1 MTARFVKAAEAAAM
15 VKDGA
20 TMATVGM
27 TLVSAAES
35 ILKALEASFLASGT
49 PRDLT
54 FVHSA
59 GQCNRDRG
67 NQHLCH
73 QGMVKRVIGGHWG
86 LAPRWM
92 EMIGSNQVEAY
103 NLPQGQ
109 IAQLYRS
116 MACGLP
122 GKMSKVGL
130 GTYIDP
136 RVEGGKMNPR
146 TRSLPDIVE
155 VMEYGGEEYLFYK
168 AIPLDIVII
177 RGTTA
182 DEMGNISCEEEAMKL
197 EVMPAVLVAKRYG
210 GKVLA
215 QVKRVARTGTLHPKQ
230 VVVPGFFVDAIV
242 VCDNP
247 ELDHRQTHSFAYDP
261 SLSGDLVMPVAA
273 VEPLPLS
280 IRKVIGRRAAM
291 ELTLGTAIN
300 MGTGIPNDIIGGVLA
315 EEGLSEDVLVTV
327 ESGVYGGIPEGGIDF
342 GVAHNTY
349 ALIPHEVQMD
359 FYNGMGI
366 PFTYMGAG
374 EMDEVGH
381 VNATKFGDRS
391 PGCGGFIDITQNAG
405 HVVFCS
411 TFTARGL
418 EVEFAGGKLRIV
430 KEGTQ
435 KKLVKKVTQISFNGE
450 IARQKRQKVHF
461 VTERAVFELRPEGP
475 VLIEIAPGVDL
486 KRDILEQMEFTP
498 IVAQD
503 LKTTD
508 ASLYNVGRFDL
519 KAKLYAK
526 AKAEEERRERNLC
539 DSRIK

>member
-1 MTARFVKAAEAAAM
+1 MTARFVKAADAAAM

-20 TMATVGM
+20 TLATVGM

-35 ILKALEASFLASGT
+35 ILKALESSFLASGT
-49 PRDLT
+49 PRDIT

-73 QGMVKRVIGGHWG
+73 EGMVRRIIGGHWG

-92 EMIGSNQVEAY
+92 ELIGSNKVEAY

-136 RVEGGKMNPR
+136 RVEGGKMNAR
-146 TRSLPDIVE
+146 TRPLPDIIE
-155 VMEYGGEEYLFYK
+155 VMQYGGEEYLFYK

-197 EVMPAVLVAKRYG
+197 EVLPAVLAAKRYG

-247 ELDHRQTHSFAYDP
+247 DLDHRQTHSFAYDP
-261 SLSGDLVMPVAA
+261 SLCGDLVMPVAA

-280 IRKVIGRRAAM
+280 MRKVIGRRAAM

-366 PFTYMGAG
+366 PFTFMGAG

-418 EVEFAGGKLRIV
+418 EVEFARGKLRIV
-430 KEGTQ
+430 REGTQ

-450 IARQKRQKVHF
+450 IARRNGQKVHF

-486 KRDILEQMEFTP
+486 KRDILQQMEFTP
-498 IVAQD
+498 IIAKD

-508 ASLYNVGRFDL
+508 ASLYNAGRFDL
-519 KAKLYAK
+519 KAKLHAK
-526 AKAEEERRERNLC
+526 A
-539 DSRIK
+539 

>member
-15 VKDGA
+15 IKNGA
-20 TMATVGM
+20 TLATLGM
-27 TLVSAAES
+27 TLAGSAES
-35 ILKALEASFLASGT
+35 IWKALEASFLASGT

-59 GQCNRDRG
+59 GQCDRDRG

-73 QGMVKRVIGGHWG
+73 EGMVKRVIGGHWG

-136 RVEGGKMNPR
+136 RVEGGKMNAR
-146 TRSLPDIVE
+146 TRPLPDIIE
-155 VMEYGGEEYLFYK
+155 VMEHGGQEYLFYK
-168 AIPLDIVII
+168 AIPLDVLMF

-182 DEMGNISCEEEAMKL
+182 DEMGNISFEEEAVKL
-197 EVMPAVLVAKRYG
+197 EVMPAVLATKRYG
-210 GKVLA
+210 GKVLV
-215 QVKRVARTGTLHPKQ
+215 QVKRVAKTGTLHPQ
-230 VVVPGFFVDAIV
+230 RVVVPGFFVDAIV

-247 ELDHRQTHSFAYDP
+247 EVDHRQTHLYAYDP
-261 SLSGDLVMPVAA
+261 SLCGDLVRPMAA

-300 MGTGIPNDIIGGVLA
+300 MGTGIPNDIVGGVLA
-315 EEGLSEDVLVTV
+315 EEGLGEEVLVTV

-366 PFTYMGAG
+366 PVTFMGAG
-374 EMDEVGH
+374 EMDEAGH

-418 EVEFAGGKLRIV
+418 EVEFAAGKLRII

-435 KKLVKKVTQISFNGE
+435 KKLVKKVMQISFNGE
-450 IARQKRQKVHF
+450 IARRNRQHVHF
-461 VTERAVFELRPEGP
+461 VTERAVFEWRPEGP
-475 VLIEIAPGVDL
+475 VLVEIAPGVDL
-486 KRDILEQMEFTP
+486 KKDILEQMEFTP
-498 IVAQD
+498 IIAPD
-503 LKTTD
+503 LKIAD
-508 ASLYNVGRFDL
+508 AGLYNQGPFDL

-526 AKAEEERRERNLC
+526 AGLTTKA
-539 DSRIK
+539 

>member
-136 RVEGGKMNPR
+136 RVEGGKMNAR

-197 EVMPAVLVAKRYG
+197 EVMPAVLAVKRYG
-210 GKVLA
+210 GKVLV
-215 QVKRVARTGTLHPKQ
+215 QVKRVAKTGTLHPQ
-230 VVVPGFFVDAIV
+230 RVVVPGFFVDAIV

-247 ELDHRQTHSFAYDP
+247 ELDHRQTHSFVYDP

-300 MGTGIPNDIIGGVLA
+300 MGTGIPNDIVGGVLA
-315 EEGLSEDVLVTV
+315 EEGLSKDVLVTV

-450 IARQKRQKVHF
+450 IARRNRQKVHF

-498 IVAQD
+498 IIAKD

-526 AKAEEERRERNLC
+526 AKEEE
-539 DSRIK
+539 KGTYATQG

>member
-1 MTARFVKAAEAAAM
+1 MKANFVKATEAAAM
-15 VKDGA
+15 IQDGSTLA
-20 TMATVGM
+20 VVGM
-27 TLVSAAES
+27 TLTGVAES
-35 ILKALEASFLASGT
+35 ILKALEASFLASGK
-49 PRDLT
+49 PRDLV
-54 FVHSA
+54 FLHSA
-59 GQCNRDRG
+59 GQCDRERG

-73 QGMVKRVIGGHWG
+73 EGMVKRIIGGHWG

-92 EMIGSNQVEAY
+92 EMIGNDQVEAY

-136 RVEGGKMNPR
+136 RVEGGKMNAR

-155 VMEYGGEEYLFYK
+155 VMKYGGEEYLFYR
-168 AIPLDIVII
+168 AIPLDTVII

-182 DEMGNISCEEEAMKL
+182 DEMGNISFEEEAMKL
-197 EVMPAVLVAKRYG
+197 EVLPAVLAAKRYG

-215 QVKRVARTGTLHPKQ
+215 QVKRVAQTGTLHPQ
-230 VVVPGFFVDAIV
+230 RVVVPGFFVDAIV

-247 ELDHRQTHSFAYDP
+247 DLDHRQSSSFAYDP
-261 SLSGDLVMPVAA
+261 SLSGDLVMPAA
-273 VEPLPLS
+273 AAGTLPLS
-280 IRKVIGRRAAM
+280 IRKVIGRRAAL
-291 ELTLGTAIN
+291 ELTLNTAIN
-300 MGTGIPNDIIGGVLA
+300 MGTGIPNDVIGGVLA
-315 EEGLSEDVLVTV
+315 EEGLSEDILVTV

-342 GVAHNTY
+342 GIAHNTY
-349 ALIPHEVQMD
+349 ALLSHEAQMD

-366 PFTYMGAG
+366 PYTFMGAG
-374 EMDEVGH
+374 EMDAAGN

-405 HVVFCS
+405 HVVFCF

-418 EVEFAGGKLRIV
+418 EVGFADGKMQILQ
-430 KEGTQ
+430 EGTQ
-435 KKLVKKVTQISFNGE
+435 KKLVKQVTQVSFNGE
-450 IARQKRQKVHF
+450 IARRQRQKVHY

-475 VLIEIAPGVDL
+475 VLTEIAPGLDL
-486 KRDILEQMEFTP
+486 KHDILEQMEFTP
-498 IVAQD
+498 IIARD

-508 ASLYNVGRFDL
+508 AGVYNAGPFDL
-519 KAKLYAK
+519 KTRLYAK
-526 AKAEEERRERNLC
+526 ARAKGTYATER
-539 DSRIK
+539 

>member
-73 QGMVKRVIGGHWG
+73 EGMVKRVIGGHWG

-197 EVMPAVLVAKRYG
+197 EVMPAVLAAKRYG

-215 QVKRVARTGTLHPKQ
+215 QVKRVARTGTLHPQ
-230 VVVPGFFVDAIV
+230 RVVVPGFFVDAIV

-261 SLSGDLVMPVAA
+261 SLSGDLVMPVASA
-273 VEPLPLS
+273 ESLPLS

-300 MGTGIPNDIIGGVLA
+300 MGTGIPNDIVGGVLA

-366 PFTYMGAG
+366 PFTFMGAG

-450 IARQKRQKVHF
+450 IARRKGQKVHF

-475 VLIEIAPGVDL
+475 VLIEIAPGIDL
-486 KRDILEQMEFTP
+486 KRDILEQMEFAP
-498 IVAQD
+498 IVARD

-526 AKAEEERRERNLC
+526 AKAEE
-539 DSRIK
+539 KGTYATQG

>member
-1 MTARFVKAAEAAAM
+1 MTTRFVKAAEAAAM
-15 VKDGA
+15 VKDGN
-20 TMATVGM
+20 TVATVGM

-54 FVHSA
+54 YVHSA
-59 GQCNRDRG
+59 GQSNRDRG

-73 QGMVKRVIGGHWG
+73 EGMVKRVIGGHWG

-92 EMIGSNQVEAY
+92 ELIGSNKVEAY

-136 RVEGGKMNPR
+136 RVEGGKMNAR
-146 TRSLPDIVE
+146 TCPLPDIIE

-197 EVMPAVLVAKRYG
+197 EVMPAVLAAKRYG

-247 ELDHRQTHSFAYDP
+247 ELDHRQTHSFVYDA
-261 SLSGDLVMPVAA
+261 SLCGDLVMPVAA

-300 MGTGIPNDIIGGVLA
+300 MGTGIPNDVVGGVLA

-349 ALIPHEVQMD
+349 ALIEHDVQMD

-366 PFTYMGAG
+366 PFTFMGAG

-418 EVEFAGGKLRIV
+418 EVEFVGGKLRII

-450 IARQKRQKVHF
+450 IARRKGQKVHF
-461 VTERAVFELRPEGP
+461 VTERAVFELRPQGP

-486 KRDILEQMEFTP
+486 KRDILQQMEFTP
-498 IVAQD
+498 IIAPD
-503 LKTTD
+503 LKITD
-508 ASLYNVGRFDL
+508 ASLYNAGRFDL
-519 KAKLYAK
+519 KTKLYAK
-526 AKAEEERRERNLC
+526 AESAKA
-539 DSRIK
+539 

>member
-1 MTARFVKAAEAAAM
+1 MSVRFVKAAEAAAM
-15 VKDGA
+15 IKDGD
-20 TMATVGM
+20 TLATVGM
-27 TLVSAAES
+27 TLVSSAES
-35 ILKALEASFLASGT
+35 IWKAMEASFLASGS

-73 QGMVKRVIGGHWG
+73 EGMVKRVIGGHWG

-92 EMIGSNQVEAY
+92 EMIGSNQVEAF

-136 RVEGGKMNPR
+136 RIEGGKMNER
-146 TRSLPDIVE
+146 TRPCPDIID

-168 AIPLDIVII
+168 SIPLNVVMI

-182 DEMGNISCEEEAMKL
+182 DEMGNITCEEEAMKL
-197 EVMPAVLVAKRYG
+197 EVMPAVLAAKRYG

-215 QVKRVARTGTLHPKQ
+215 QVKRVARTGSLHPKQ

-247 ELDHRQTHSFAYDP
+247 EVDHRQSSSFIYDP
-261 SLSGDLVMPVAA
+261 SLCGELVTPAA
-273 VEPLPLS
+273 AADPLPLS
-280 IRKVIGRRAAM
+280 MRKVIGRRAMM
-291 ELTLGTAIN
+291 ELELGTALN
-300 MGTGIPNDIIGGVLA
+300 VGTGIPNDVVGSILS
-315 EEGLSEDVLVTV
+315 EEGLGDDVLLTI
-327 ESGVYGGIPEGGIDF
+327 ESGVYGGVPEGGIDF
-342 GVAHNTY
+342 GVAHNAY
-349 ALIPHEVQMD
+349 ALIPHEVQFD

-366 PFTYMGAG
+366 PFTFMGAG

-381 VNATKFGDRS
+381 VNATRFGDRA
-391 PGCGGFIDITQNAG
+391 PGCGGFVDITQNAG
-405 HVVFCS
+405 HVMFCS
-411 TFTARGL
+411 SFTARGL
-418 EVEFAGGKLRIV
+418 QVEFAGGKLRIV

-435 KKLVKKVTQISFNGE
+435 KKLVKKVMQISFNGE
-450 IARQKRQKVHF
+450 IARRNHQKVHF
-461 VTERAVFELRPEGP
+461 VTERAVFELRPESP
-475 VLIEIAPGVDL
+475 VLVEIAPGVDL

-498 IVAQD
+498 IIARE

-508 ASLYNVGRFDL
+508 ASVYNTGRFDL

-526 AKAEEERRERNLC
+526 AKEIA
-539 DSRIK
+539 KV

>member
-130 GTYIDP
+130 GTYID
-136 RVEGGKMNPR
+136 
-146 TRSLPDIVE
+146 
-155 VMEYGGEEYLFYK
+155 LFCK

-177 RGTTA
+177 HGTTA

-197 EVMPAVLVAKRYG
+197 EVMPAVLAAKRYG

-215 QVKRVARTGTLHPKQ
+215 QVKRVARTGTLHPQ
-230 VVVPGFFVDAIV
+230 RVVVPGFFVDAIV

-261 SLSGDLVMPVAA
+261 SLSGDLVMPVASA
-273 VEPLPLS
+273 ESLPLS

-300 MGTGIPNDIIGGVLA
+300 MGTGIPNDIVGGVLA

-366 PFTYMGAG
+366 PFTFMGAG

-450 IARQKRQKVHF
+450 IARRKGQKVHF

-475 VLIEIAPGVDL
+475 VLIEIAPGIDL
-486 KRDILEQMEFTP
+486 KRDILEQMEFAP
-498 IVAQD
+498 IVARD

-526 AKAEEERRERNLC
+526 AKEEEE
-539 DSRIK
+539 KGTYATQG